1 VIALLAADGGPL
13 LPPPTVQHYLLLSGI
28 LFALGLFGVL
38 FRRNILVVLMSLELM
53 LSAANLAFVTY
64 SRVHGNLQGQVMVFF
79 SIAVAAAEAAVALSI
94 IIALF
99 RTRDAVEV
107 DAAKELQG

>member
-1 VIALLAADGGPL
+1 MN
-13 LPPPTVQHYLLLSGI
+13 LPEVTDRHYLLLSSL
-28 LFALGLFGVL
+28 LFAIGLFGVL
-38 FRRNILVVLMSLELM
+38 FRRNVIIVLMSLELM

-99 RTRDAVEV
+99 RARGTVNADEA
-107 DAAKELQG
+107 DELKG